1 MHNPDREVST
11 TPDLDSILR
20 EYFLTPRYIPI
31 ALKRLLHRYGWQE
44 FKVIFRSSIMFA
56 RYFIGK
62 K

>member
-1 MHNPDREVST
+1 M
-11 TPDLDSILR
+11 PDLDSILR

-56 RYFIGK
+56 RYFTGK